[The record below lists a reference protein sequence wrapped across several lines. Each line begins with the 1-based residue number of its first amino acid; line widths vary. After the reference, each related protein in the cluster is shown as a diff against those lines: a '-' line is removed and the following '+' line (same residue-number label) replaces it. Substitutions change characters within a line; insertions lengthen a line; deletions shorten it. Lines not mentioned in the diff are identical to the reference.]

1 MIHDAQ
7 ELLLEEEIPQR
18 RRTVLIVDD
27 DEGQTAALA
36 WRLQNQGFDTLTAH
50 TGAAG
55 VELARHESPDV
66 ILLDLQLPDADG
78 LELCQQL
85 GDDPATCGTPVI
97 IISGQERMDVV
108 RRARAAGCDYYL
120 RKPYDPSVVLM
131 LIERAL
137 DRLGEW

>member
-1 MIHDAQ
+1 MIYDAQ
-7 ELLLEEEIPQR
+7 ELLLEEELPAR

-27 DEGQTAALA
+27 DEGQTTALA
-36 WRLQNQGFDTLTAH
+36 WRLQNQGFETLTAH
-50 TGAAG
+50 TGGAG
-55 VELARHESPDV
+55 VELARQESPDI

-78 LELCQQL
+78 LDLCQQF
-85 GDDPATCGTPVI
+85 GDDPATCGTHVF
-97 IISGQERMDVV
+97 IISGQERGDVV